1 MSKRVAQKSMEKTQ
15 SLAFLSSKTL
25 PKQCILTSD
34 KAFDDTF
41 LRHKYKRMKN
51 NIAHQ

>member
-1 MSKRVAQKSMEKTQ
+1 MSKRVVQKYMEKTQ

-25 PKQCILTSD
+25 PKQYISSRD
-34 KAFDDTF
+34 KAFEDTF
-41 LRHKYKRMKN
+41 LRHKFKRVKN